1 MCIESSEV
9 DRNKLNPEFIA
20 RLNQLAPQ
28 QKIRVIVLLQSKGV
42 ENLAGKRQSRLER
55 QATIQSFRESAAR
68 SLANIDEIIQHFEGK
83 LLVDCPDALGSIS
96 IEITPAG
103 IDALAKS
110 EAVKAVMEDKSIY
123 QLHSSDSFELKLGNF

>member
-1 MCIESSEV
+1 MHNSSTF
-9 DRNKLNPEFIA
+9 DRHKLNPEFAA
-20 RLNQLAPQ
+20 RLTQIDPH
-28 QKIRVIVLLQSKGV
+28 QKVRVIVLLQVRSI
-42 ENLAGKRQSRLER
+42 EQIAGKRQSRLER
-55 QATIQSFRESAAR
+55 QATIQSLRESAAR

-103 IDALAKS
+103 IEALAKS

-123 QLHSSDSFELKLGNF
+123 QIHSSDSFEVRLGNF

>member
-1 MCIESSEV
+1 MYIESSEV

-55 QATIQSFRESAAR
+55 QATIQSFRESAAQ
-68 SLANIDEIIQHFEGK
+68 SLTNIDEIIQHFEGK

-103 IDALAKS
+103 IEALAKS
-110 EAVKAVMEDKSIY
+110 EAVNAVMEDKSIY
-123 QLHSSDSFELKLGNF
+123 QLHSSDSFELRLGNF